1 MSNSYR
7 QTFNPLTGNFDLVL
21 SGNAVLEPNLVYD
34 QVVYVDKSNSR
45 TYTEDGSYDK
55 PFKSL
60 VSMFTNVTDASAS
73 KKYACMVAPGSYVE
87 ANTLELKPHI
97 NLISFANDTVLISKL
112 NGTSVKWSNNN
123 PGRLFVQGIAFTN
136 GVEVLND
143 NPTGVSGMVFD
154 LDNCELASLI
164 FNGRGG
170 GKDFIQ
176 LRNDTRVT
184 GITTIKSAS
193 TTIFNSTLI
202 GLLTL
207 NDVGCLNPDSFG
219 SAITATLRNNY
230 QLNVSIATTSF
241 DVYVDAWGNNN
252 IGTLTIVNNSSVAST
267 FNCDVST
274 YPGTISLSGSPL
286 PVVVRTSKT
295 EGISY
300 TPSTPANWPVVPDDA
315 KEALDDLA
323 SRISSSNII
332 VEKDNTAIVN
342 PASVLNYEGT
352 PFKVTDAGS
361 GQANIKIGPEINFNP
376 VNLASIIS
384 PVDGDI
390 ACDINAQYAIKRYN
404 AATSSWVSNISN
416 LVFGDVDDGL
426 NLGTGTGIFAQKT
439 AQNLEFKS
447 LVAGSNVTITP
458 GANDITIS
466 ASASGNAVVETFPI
480 LNGQTNTLIKTY
492 TDKSKTLDLTYSVN
506 RSVLDTFAKPL
517 NIATQTID
525 YFTNTVLG
533 SVVQPDGK
541 IIVFGGFIAFAGQTG
556 KTNIIRLN
564 ADGTEDTTFSNNAVV
579 SAGVAK
585 FNSIVRSV
593 AVQSDNK
600 VIVAGGFTNYNATGK
615 NYLIR
620 LNADGTEDTSFSNNA
635 VVSGSTAKF
644 NQTIYKVL
652 VQSDGKI
659 LVGGAF
665 TNYPASAPTTGNTY
679 FIRLNSDGTEDT
691 VYNATAN
698 RIGSTAKFN
707 NIVISFSI
715 QTDLKLLIGGEFTD
729 YPTPATPTGKSY
741 AIRLN
746 TDGSEDTV
754 FTGNIVNKLNP
765 GFGFSTLSK
774 IEARP
779 DGKVAIVGEFT
790 NYGSQT
796 GKNYFIVLNSD
807 GTEDTAFSA
816 NAIVSGTT
824 SKFSDYCKSVICQS
838 DNKIVVGGYFIL
850 YDGVA
855 KSRVLRFNSDGTEDT
870 TFTSNAVY
878 DGVNSFF
885 SNYVEDLF
893 LNTDGKI
900 YITGEFLSSVQ
911 SINRFRILNTNG
923 TVFNPSLLV
932 TNKLNSGV
940 VNVTITQPDGKLII
954 GGTFTDFG
962 GQLGKSY
969 LIRLNSDGTEDT
981 AFTSNAVVSGV
992 TSKFN
997 STGFVIRITAI
1008 AVQTDGK
1015 ILLGGF
1021 FANYNG
1027 STGKNYLIRL
1037 NSDGTEDTAFSDNAV
1052 AVSGVAKFN
1061 ANIDVIKLQTDGK
1074 ILIGGSFTN
1083 YNTTGKN
1090 RLIRLNSDGTE
1101 DTVFSGNAVW
1111 VSPTTPRINNQVRT
1125 IAIQSDGKILFGGSF
1140 TNYNT
1145 TGKNFL
1151 IRLNADGTEDTVF
1164 TGNAVWISPT
1174 TNRISSSIN
1183 SIAIQSDGKILL
1195 GGVFQN
1201 YFATGKNR
1209 LMRLNTNGTEDT
1221 PFSANAVVNGTTP
1234 RFSSNVLSI
1243 AIQEDGKI
1251 LVGGQFLNWSAGTG
1265 KSRLL
1270 RFNSDGTEDTVF
1282 TNNYV
1287 LSGTTEKF
1295 RNSVNFISIEKT
1307 RIYISGAFSNYF
1319 LPYQTNSFFAA
1330 IEEEYRVQIA
1340 KLFGIPT
1347 NVNQFSFSTPTT
1359 FGPEAGFP
1367 TGVTVTFGTDGTVKY
1382 TSTTLASSDARVDT
1396 LTIETKAL

>member
-1 MSNSYR
+1 MSENSFKAKKGL
-7 QTFNPLTGNFDLVL
+7 TLSPVNPSTLVNPEAGDII
-21 SGNAVLEPNLVYD
+21 SD
-34 QVVYVDKSNSR
+34 STDSNKIKR
-45 TYTEDGSYDK
+45 W
-55 PFKSL
+55 
-60 VSMFTNVTDASAS
+60 
-73 KKYACMVAPGSYVE
+73 
-87 ANTLELKPHI
+87 
-97 NLISFANDTVLISKL
+97 
-112 NGTSVKWSNNN
+112 NGTAW
-123 PGRLFVQGIAFTN
+123 
-136 GVEVLND
+136 VEL
-143 NPTGVSGMVFD
+143 
-154 LDNCELASLI
+154 
-164 FNGRGG
+164 GG
-170 GKDFIQ
+170 
-176 LRNDTRVT
+176 
-184 GITTIKSAS
+184 
-193 TTIFNSTLI
+193 
-202 GLLTL
+202 
-207 NDVGCLNPDSFG
+207 
-219 SAITATLRNNY
+219 
-230 QLNVSIATTSF
+230 
-241 DVYVDAWGNNN
+241 
-252 IGTLTIVNNSSVAST
+252 SVA
-267 FNCDVST
+267 
-274 YPGTISLSGSPL
+274 
-286 PVVVRTSKT
+286 
-295 EGISY
+295 
-300 TPSTPANWPVVPDDA
+300 
-315 KEALDDLA
+315 
-323 SRISSSNII
+323 
-332 VEKDNTAIVN
+332 VEKDNTSVMST
-342 PASVLNYEGT
+342 ASIFNFEGT
-352 PFKVTDAGS
+352 PFAVSDAGG
-361 GQANIKIGPEINFNP
+361 GQANVKIGPEIN
-376 VNLASIIS
+376 LD
-384 PVDGDI
+384 PVDLSTIVSPSDGDL

-404 AATSSWVSNISN
+404 AATSTWVSNISN
-416 LVFGDVDDGL
+416 LVYGDVDDGL
-426 NLGTGTGIFAQKT
+426 NLGAGTGIFAQKL
-439 AQNLEFKS
+439 AQNLEFKSLVAGTNVSLSATTTEITINATDTGEVNTASNLGTGAGVFESKVGSDLRFKS

-466 ASASGNAVVETFPI
+466 ATASGNAVVETFPI
-480 LNGQTNTLIKTY
+480 LSNQTNKLVKTY
-492 TDKSKTLDLTYSVN
+492 TDKSKALDLTYSVN
-506 RSVLDTFAKPL
+506 RSVLDTLAKPL

-541 IIVFGGFIAFAGQTG
+541 IIVFGGFVDFAGQTG

-564 ADGTEDTTFSNNAVV
+564 ADGTEDITFSDNAVV

-593 AVQSDNK
+593 AVQSDGK
-600 VIVAGGFTNYNATGK
+600 VIVAGDFTNYNATGK
-615 NYLIR
+615 SRLIR
-620 LNADGTEDTSFSNNA
+620 LNTDGTEDTTFSTNA
-635 VVSGSTAKF
+635 VVSGTTAKF
-644 NQTIYKVL
+644 NGIVYKVL
-652 VQSDGKI
+652 VQPDGKI
-659 LVGGAF
+659 LLGGAF

-691 VYNATAN
+691 AYNSVAN

-707 NIVISFSI
+707 NVVISFSI
-715 QTDLKLLIGGEFTD
+715 QTDSKLLVGGEFTN
-729 YPTPATPTGKSY
+729 YPTPATPTGKNY

-765 GFGFSTLSK
+765 GSGFGSTVYK

-779 DGKVAIVGEFT
+779 DGKVAIVGEFE
-790 NYGSQT
+790 NYGAQT

-824 SKFSDYCKSVICQS
+824 SKFNDYCKSVICQS
-838 DNKIVVGGYFIL
+838 DNKIVIGGFFTL

-878 DGVNSFF
+878 DGVNSLFD
-885 SNYVEDLF
+885 SSVEDLN

-923 TVFNPSLLV
+923 TVFNPSLLK
-932 TNKLNSGV
+932 TNKLNSGLAI
-940 VNVTITQPDGKLII
+940 VTATQSDGKLLI
-954 GGTFTDFG
+954 GGSFTHFG

-981 AFTSNAVVSGV
+981 VFTNNAVVSGV
-992 TSKFN
+992 ASKFN
-997 STGFVIRITAI
+997 TTGFVRRILAI
-1008 AVQTDGK
+1008 TVQPDGK
-1015 ILLGGF
+1015 ILLGGY

-1027 STGKNYLIRL
+1027 STGKDYLIRL
-1037 NSDGTEDTAFSDNAV
+1037 NSDGTEDTVFSDNAV

-1061 ANIDVIKLQTDGK
+1061 SQIEVVKLQSDGK
-1074 ILIGGSFTN
+1074 ILIGGNFTN

-1111 VSPTTPRINNQVRT
+1111 VSPTTPRINNRVNT
-1125 IAIQSDGKILFGGSF
+1125 IAIQSDGKILVGGTF
-1140 TNYNT
+1140 TNYFT
-1145 TGKNFL
+1145 TGKNYL
-1151 IRLNADGTEDTVF
+1151 IRLNTDGTEDTVF
-1164 TGNAVWISPT
+1164 SGNAVWISPT
-1174 TNRISSSIN
+1174 TPRISSTIN
-1183 SIAIQSDGKILL
+1183 SIAIQADGKILL
-1195 GGVFQN
+1195 GGAFQN

-1221 PFSANAVVNGTTP
+1221 AFSTNAVVNGTTP
-1234 RFSSNVLSI
+1234 RFSSNVFSV

-1251 LVGGQFLNWSAGTG
+1251 VVGGQFLSWSAGTG

-1287 LSGTTEKF
+1287 LSGTTAKF
-1295 RNSVNFISIEKT
+1295 RSTVNFISIEKT
-1307 RIYISGAFSNYF
+1307 RIYVNGAFPNYF

-1340 KLFGIPT
+1340 KLFGIPANAT
-1347 NVNQFSFSTPTT
+1347 AFSFSTPTT

-1382 TSTTLASSDARVDT
+1382 TSGTLASSDARVDT